1 MDEEKEEPL
10 NHEKGI
16 QKEDGDSSM
25 KGEFKMAR
33 KNIAKF
39 MEAVVT
45 DQVLAEKFTALAG
58 QQGYDF
64 TVEELLEFGAVLP
77 VSDEDMEQSVGGA
90 YVKTSIDQFR

>member
-1 MDEEKEEPL
+1 MDEEKREPL
-10 NHEKGI
+10 NHEKGK
-16 QKEDGDSSM
+16 QKENGDSSM

-64 TVEELLEFGAVLP
+64 TVEELLGFGAVCP
-77 VSDEDMEQSVGGA
+77 VTDEDMEQSVGGA